1 MDGTVGR
8 CSAGAV
14 RAHTHVLAHIP
25 QRQTPQ
31 PQVASRV
38 KRLRLACEHHAL
50 SLRNAFHVELMRI
63 PKGVRQMSL
72 KAFSE
77 QYGQVRACLRPWV
90 GLNYMIRRGRVC
102 VIDGFIDRLGWKAW
116 RSHKHTHTHP
126 NQNRR

>member
-90 GLNYMIRRGRVC
+90 GLNYMVRRGRVC
-102 VIDGFIDRLGWKAW
+102 VTASLTNWVGKPGAHT
-116 RSHKHTHTHP
+116 STHTHA